1 MMNLA
6 AGTFDDPAFL
16 TDLRAQMLKFATL
29 QLSDPIAAED
39 AVQEALTG
47 ALRNATSFGGRSA
60 LRTWV
65 FAILKNK
72 IVDMIRQRQRR
83 AEIQP
88 LLNVESD
95 DEETTELFD
104 RRGMWRPEDRPTD
117 WGNPEDELLGKEFWR
132 VFDACL
138 NHLPAQQGR
147 IFMMREFL
155 DMATTEIC
163 AEADIT
169 VSNLNVMLHR
179 ARLRLRGCLESHWF
193 AKETAEC

>member
-1 MMNLA
+1 MNLA
-6 AGTFDDPAFL
+6 AGTFNDLAFL

-29 QLSDPIAAED
+29 QLSDPVAAED

-88 LLNVESD
+88 LLDFESD
-95 DEETTELFD
+95 GEETTELFD
-104 RRGMWRPEDRPTD
+104 RRGMWRPENRPAD

-169 VSNLNVMLHR
+169 VSNLNVLLHR
-179 ARLRLRGCLESHWF
+179 ARLRLRGCLENHWF
-193 AKETAEC
+193 AKEAAEC

>member
-1 MMNLA
+1 MA
-6 AGTFDDPAFL
+6 AVTLDDPAFL

-29 QLSDPIAAED
+29 QLSDPTAAED

-72 IVDMIRQRQRR
+72 IVDTLRQRQRR
-83 AEIQP
+83 AEILP
-88 LLNVESD
+88 LLDAESD

-104 RRGMWRPEDRPTD
+104 RRGMWRPENRPTD

-138 NHLPAQQGR
+138 NHLPTQQGR
-147 IFMMREFL
+147 VFMMREFL

-169 VSNLNVMLHR
+169 ISNLNVLLHR
-179 ARLRLRGCLESHWF
+179 ARLRLRGCLENHWF
-193 AKETAEC
+193 AKEAAEC

>member
-1 MMNLA
+1 MNLTA
-6 AGTFDDPAFL
+6 VTFDDPAFL

-88 LLNVESD
+88 LLNFESD

-169 VSNLNVMLHR
+169 VSNLNVLLHR
-179 ARLRLRGCLESHWF
+179 ARLRLRGCLENHWF
-193 AKETAEC
+193 AKEAAEC

>member
-1 MMNLA
+1 MNLA
-6 AGTFDDPAFL
+6 AVTLDDPAFL

-29 QLSDPIAAED
+29 QLSDPNAAED

-72 IVDMIRQRQRR
+72 IVDTLRQRQRR

-88 LLNVESD
+88 LLDAESD

-104 RRGMWRPEDRPTD
+104 RRGMWRPENRPTD

-147 IFMMREFL
+147 VFMMREFL

-163 AEADIT
+163 AETDIT
-169 VSNLNVMLHR
+169 VSNLNVLLHR

-193 AKETAEC
+193 AKEAAEC

>member
-1 MMNLA
+1 MNLA
-6 AGTFDDPAFL
+6 AVTLDDPAFL

-29 QLSDPIAAED
+29 QLSDPTAAED

-72 IVDMIRQRQRR
+72 IVDTLRQRQRR
-83 AEIQP
+83 AEILP
-88 LLNVESD
+88 LLDAESD

-104 RRGMWRPEDRPTD
+104 RRGMWRPENRPTD

-138 NHLPAQQGR
+138 NHLPTQQGR
-147 IFMMREFL
+147 VFMMREFL

-163 AEADIT
+163 A
-169 VSNLNVMLHR
+169 
-179 ARLRLRGCLESHWF
+179 
-193 AKETAEC
+193 

>member
-1 MMNLA
+1 MSLT

-88 LLNVESD
+88 LLNFESD

-155 DMATTEIC
+155 EMATTEIC

-169 VSNLNVMLHR
+169 VSNLNVLLHR

>member
-1 MMNLA
+1 MNLA
-6 AGTFDDPAFL
+6 AVTLDDPAFL

-29 QLSDPIAAED
+29 QLSDPTAAED

-65 FAILKNK
+65 FAILRNK
-72 IVDMIRQRQRR
+72 IVDTLRQRQRR

-88 LLNVESD
+88 LLDAESD

-104 RRGMWRPEDRPTD
+104 RRGMWRPENRPTD

-147 IFMMREFL
+147 VFMMREFL

-163 AEADIT
+163 AEVDIT
-169 VSNLNVMLHR
+169 ISNLNVLLHR
-179 ARLRLRGCLESHWF
+179 ARLRLRSCLENHWF
-193 AKETAEC
+193 AKEAAEC

>member
-1 MMNLA
+1 MSLT

-16 TDLRAQMLKFATL
+16 NNLRAQMLKFATL
-29 QLSDPIAAED
+29 QLSDPVAAED

-88 LLNVESD
+88 LLNFESD

-169 VSNLNVMLHR
+169 VSNLNVLLHR

>member
-1 MMNLA
+1 MNLTA
-6 AGTFDDPAFL
+6 VTFDDPAFL

-88 LLNVESD
+88 LLNFESD

-155 DMATTEIC
+155 EMATTEIC

-169 VSNLNVMLHR
+169 VSNLNVLLHR

>member
-1 MMNLA
+1 MSLT

-29 QLSDPIAAED
+29 QLSDPVAAED

-88 LLNVESD
+88 LLNFDSD

-117 WGNPEDELLGKEFWR
+117 WGNPEDKLLGKEFWR

-169 VSNLNVMLHR
+169 VSNLNVLLHR

>member
-1 MMNLA
+1 MNLA
-6 AGTFDDPAFL
+6 AVTLDDPAFL

-39 AVQEALTG
+39 AVQEALAG
-47 ALRNATSFGGRSA
+47 ALRNATSFGGRAA

-88 LLNVESD
+88 LLNFESD

-169 VSNLNVMLHR
+169 MSNLNVLLHR

>member
-1 MMNLA
+1 MSLT

-29 QLSDPIAAED
+29 QLSDPVAAED

-88 LLNVESD
+88 LLDVESD

-155 DMATTEIC
+155 EMATTEIC

-169 VSNLNVMLHR
+169 VSNLNVLLHR